1 MSKDVKYFPGL
12 DGLRFIGAFAVILS
26 HIEFLKS
33 LYGFDNLMDFRFYQK
48 TNSLI
53 KLNTS
58 IIKFLRQILYGLNVY
73 HWLIIILVLNFVKK
87 FMNDFSVFNQ
97 NMIIYFFTIAI
108 TILISHFSY
117 KYFESFFLK
126 FKTKFY

>member
-12 DGLRFIGAFAVILS
+12 DGLRFIGAFAVIFS
-26 HIEFLKS
+26 QIEFLKS
-33 LYGFDNLMDFRFYQK
+33 LYGFENLMDFRFYQK